1 MLTKDELVREMIKD
15 LYSANNLPSVEILG
29 VYDRLAAFLIGCG
42 WVKEEKMDKLK
53 VFHIIA
59 YAECDEG
66 YLPRKETTV
75 MAIDHKDA
83 MRQAWRLFPEY
94 HEVGAFEKEER

>member
-1 MLTKDELVREMIKD
+1 
-15 LYSANNLPSVEILG
+15 
-29 VYDRLAAFLIGCG
+29 
-42 WVKEEKMDKLK
+42 MDKLK

-75 MAIDHKDA
+75 LAIDHKDA
-83 MRQAWRLFPEY
+83 MRQAWRIFPEY
-94 HEVGAFEKEER
+94 HEVGAFEKEDK